1 MQQNLNIIFLLTI
14 NTLYLTKIKQN
25 KQLWQR
31 KQQQK

>member
-14 NTLYLTKIKQN
+14 NTLYLTKFKQN

>member
-14 NTLYLTKIKQN
+14 NTLYLTNIKQN